1 MIPKL
6 VRYLLVAGLF
16 IAASIPP
23 ALATPA
29 AVDQSLNADSDM
41 ASEPPAT
48 APARLSDWVD
58 SEVKERVLREQ
69 LEQVRR
75 ALAGQPF
82 VPYPP
87 TWIQGAA
94 IVNPGDFP
102 SLDGSA
108 EAAERELRTIEWL
121 LENRDQQARQA
132 REQAGRPGAQT
143 GEGSTTLQD
152 WVKVLL
158 PSHWMP
164 ILKEHRVWVLGG
176 AGGVLVASWFLSA
189 FARPPSSRGTR
200 SSSSGTTQAGSR
212 RDFQASGSRASSFS
226 ATSAAVL
233 DESSYLRRRRRRSRR

>member
-6 VRYLLVAGLF
+6 VRYLPVAGLF

-23 ALATPA
+23 AMAAPA
-29 AVDQSLNADSDM
+29 AVDQGLDANSDM

-58 SEVKERVLREQ
+58 SEVKERILREQ
-69 LEQVRR
+69 LEQVHR

-121 LENRDQQARQA
+121 LENREQQARQA
-132 REQAGRPGAQT
+132 REQAGRPGTQT
-143 GEGSTTLQD
+143 DQGSTTLQD
-152 WVKVLL
+152 WVKLLL

-176 AGGVLVASWFLSA
+176 AGAVLIASWFLSA
-189 FARPPSSRGTR
+189 FARPSTRGSR
-200 SSSSGTTQAGSR
+200 SSSSGTKPAGSMR
-212 RDFQASGSRASSFS
+212 EFQAPGSRTSSSSSSAS
-226 ATSAAVL
+226 AVL